1 MASERAIPIGPGHG
15 GPRGLEPRGGL
26 ERLLTLAEV
35 ADLLRLSE
43 KTVHRLVSARRMPC
57 VRVGRSVR
65 FVSGDVLRWLSARKE
80 G

>member
-1 MASERAIPIGPGHG
+1 MSIDREAITNGHG
-15 GPRGLEPRGGL
+15 GSHARFQGSGL
-26 ERLLTLAEV
+26 ERLLTLPEV

-43 KTVHRLVSARRMPC
+43 KTVHRLVARRRMPC

>member
-1 MASERAIPIGPGHG
+1 MQDNRAVPLRSGQG
-15 GPRGLEPRGGL
+15 GPRTVSQVGEL

-35 ADLLRLSE
+35 ADLLQLSQKTISRLIA
-43 KTVHRLVSARRMPC
+43 ARRMPC